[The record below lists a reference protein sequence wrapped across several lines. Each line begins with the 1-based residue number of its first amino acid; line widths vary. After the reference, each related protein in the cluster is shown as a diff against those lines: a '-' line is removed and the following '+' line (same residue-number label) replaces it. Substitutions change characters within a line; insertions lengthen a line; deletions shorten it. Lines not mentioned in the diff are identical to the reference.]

1 MIEENLGSSQFVG
14 RDGFRWWIGQIA
26 STDSQKEQGVEGK
39 QGWGFRYK
47 VRIMGYHPFSE
58 DVPTE
63 DLPYAQ
69 VLLPVTAGSGAAN
82 YAQSPVLKQNDVVMG
97 FFLDGDEAQV
107 PMILGQFPRTRFTNA
122 GNITGPFSGGTGY
135 TDENPKNGKIA
146 RLESNEQHESSQ
158 VTNNNVGKP
167 IDQSGSGKKVIVA
180 DTCKSNPIS
189 QIANVVENLAMR
201 VEEFALTGTNLANEV
216 RAAADI
222 IEVTANRF
230 VGTMIEKL
238 FDKLEGLGQK
248 GLLKLYKAVFAK
260 VLSATGSKTIAHA
273 AGVAAQTA
281 MLAPTNFLQEAIGCA
296 ANAAVEGL
304 RGTIED
310 LLFDLLDSGRKYA
323 GCMGA
328 QFAGSFANAIIDK
341 IADEMIK
348 PLDAVSKI
356 IAPGFKVVDFL
367 LGASDVLNTVSS
379 FLDCSQS
386 NKGKCP
392 QDKEYIVGGS
402 ALEKG
407 DDPFAYVINAM
418 QLSRGAAS
426 LANDFERQYG
436 KWDIFGDGGLLSE
449 TESGIIPGGCYGGPP
464 QNCTGPYVEIFGGGG
479 SGAAAE
485 VLMGYFIENATA
497 TIPGQSTGLR
507 EIVGGVEKVGSI
519 IGVQMKNFGSGY
531 RYPPMVS
538 FRDKCNNGYGG
549 VGKAILGGPENDQV
563 IAIVL
568 DTTGENYPAI
578 IPEDP
583 GNIGV
588 IDVIV
593 VNPGTG
599 YQPGDK
605 VTIPGIAPGGE
616 TTTGVDTPEGV
627 DIEFPDDFIP
637 VAPIYD
643 PVIDDEG
650 RIVEVR
656 VLNILRYDEILP
668 ALIVQ
673 SETGVGARLAPIFG
687 TIPEDRRDP
696 VTGKQ
701 IGVITSTDC
710 I

>member
-248 GLLKLYKAVFAK
+248 GLLMLYKAVFAK
-260 VLSATGSKTIAHA
+260 VLAATGSKVIAHA

-281 MLAPTNFLQEAIGCA
+281 MLAPSNFLQEAIGCA

-479 SGAAAE
+479 SGAVAE

>member
-26 STDSQKEQGVEGK
+26 ATDSQREQGVEGK
-39 QGWGFRYK
+39 EGWGFRYK

-180 DTCKSNPIS
+180 DTCTSNPIS
-189 QIANVVENLAMR
+189 QIANVVENLAAR

-238 FDKLEGLGQK
+238 YDKLEGLGQK
-248 GLLKLYKAVFAK
+248 GLLKLYKTVFAK
-260 VLSATGSKTIAHA
+260 VLSATGSKIIAHA

-281 MLAPTNFLQEAIGCA
+281 MLAPSSFLQEAIGCA

-310 LLFDLLDSGRKYA
+310 LLFDLLDSGRQYA

-341 IADEMIK
+341 IADEMTK
-348 PLDAVSKI
+348 PLDAVAKI

-367 LGASDVLNTVSS
+367 LGASDVLNTISS

-402 ALEKG
+402 SLEKG

-464 QNCTGPYVEIFGGGG
+464 QNCTGPYVEIYGGGG
-479 SGAAAE
+479 SGAVAE

-497 TIPGQSTGLR
+497 TIPGQSTGLKQV
-507 EIVGGVEKVGSI
+507 VGGVEKVGSI

-616 TTTGVDTPEGV
+616 TTIGVDTPEGV
-627 DIEFPDDFIP
+627 DIDFPDDFVP

-656 VLNILRYDEILP
+656 VLNIIRYDEILP

-687 TIPEDRRDP
+687 PIPEDRRDP